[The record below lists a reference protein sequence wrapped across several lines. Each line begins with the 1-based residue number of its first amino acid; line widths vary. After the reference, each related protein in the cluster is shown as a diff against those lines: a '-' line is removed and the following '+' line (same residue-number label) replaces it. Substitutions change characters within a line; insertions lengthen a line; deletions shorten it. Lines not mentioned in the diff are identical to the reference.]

1 MAYECCI
8 GDNALP
14 SKVPGIPSERRQSTH
29 SCSDTQL
36 VCARSNRHSPAY
48 HSPGPPSRQRRVV
61 LERQFPGGLAARRDS
76 PSLKVLPQTDL
87 ERLTRASEKRRCG
100 TDTLRLRSHVH
111 THTETDTHTHA
122 DFHKRVSRALASP
135 TPDPSGGTRS
145 LYTSMS
151 TMDNGRRGHAYRASV
166 DVSNL
171 HSYRSPLSQ
180 LSVISH
186 PDASSRVY

>member
-14 SKVPGIPSERRQSTH
+14 SRYTQRTGTVNTQLLS
-29 SCSDTQL
+29 SDTLL

-87 ERLTRASEKRRCG
+87 ERSTRASEKRRCG
-100 TDTLRLRSHVH
+100 TDTLRLRAHVH
-111 THTETDTHTHA
+111 THTHSCLATHA
-122 DFHKRVSRALASP
+122 RRLSQKSVESTCIADTRFVRWDKISLYEHVDHGPRTTRPRLQSVSRRLQP
-135 TPDPSGGTRS
+135 P
-145 LYTSMS
+145 
-151 TMDNGRRGHAYRASV
+151 
-166 DVSNL
+166 
-171 HSYRSPLSQ
+171 Q
-180 LSVISH
+180 L
-186 PDASSRVY
+186 